1 MSATPLG
8 FWKLPAR
15 PDGAARHLAVIT
27 GGEAQQTMLFLQDGQ
42 WSILALF
49 QDELAGKAAARTLDA
64 LLQSVTCLRMGGR
77 DVLDGATLGAPKL
90 TKWQKNFGRRLHEAG
105 AARDAAEAF
114 ARVARVF
121 SVVGVL
127 CGVGAVLLVAHH
139 TP

>member
-64 LLQSVTCLRMGGR
+64 FAAHLRDELDLR
-77 DVLDGATLGAPKL
+77 ALEHELRRVVLDTVHPTEVTLWL
-90 TKWQKNFGRRLHEAG
+90 
-105 AARDAAEAF
+105 RDGT
-114 ARVARVF
+114 R
-121 SVVGVL
+121 
-127 CGVGAVLLVAHH
+127 
-139 TP
+139 